1 MKKSVRIVL
10 ANKNPVKQ
18 METIIKPIVL
28 GSFKNLAFTYPNKAD
43 KTIIIAQISKI
54 WRCMMAVLVVQG
66 DFA

>member
-1 MKKSVRIVL
+1 
-10 ANKNPVKQ
+10 
-18 METIIKPIVL
+18 VL